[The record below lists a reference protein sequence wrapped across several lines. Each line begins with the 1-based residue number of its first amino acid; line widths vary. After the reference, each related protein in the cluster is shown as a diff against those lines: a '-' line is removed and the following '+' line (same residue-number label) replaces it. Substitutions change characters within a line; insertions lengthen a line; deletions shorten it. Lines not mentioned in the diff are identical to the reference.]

1 MTPATRLWHPFASMG
16 AVDGAELV
24 IARGEGSRVWDAD
37 GREYID
43 ATAALWYANVGH
55 GRAELADAAAEQ
67 MQKLAAYSTFG
78 DFANEPAKELAD
90 RVAAIAPID
99 DAAVFFCSGGSD
111 AVDSAGKIARRY
123 WSLLGQPERQVIVS
137 RRFAYHG
144 VNAYG
149 TSLGGMPANQEGF
162 GTLVEDVLVVG
173 EDDPAELA
181 AALDDL
187 GPRAAAFIGEP
198 VIGAGGIVPPPA
210 GYWPEVERI
219 LRERDVLFISDEVI
233 CGFGRLGPWFGC
245 ERYGVKP
252 DLIVCA
258 KGITSGYVP
267 LGAVIASGRVREP
280 FWAKGAPPFR
290 HGYTYSGHA
299 TACAVA
305 LANLDIIEREGLR
318 DRVREAES
326 ILAEALGAVAGSAG
340 VKEVRHAGLL
350 GTIELTPQLLADRP
364 PAPDEV
370 MLAARK
376 NGVLTRVLR
385 GTGFQISPAFVTNDD
400 ELRTIVSVIA
410 DAVAAA
416 A

>member
-149 TSLGGMPANQEGF
+149 NSLGGMPANQEGF